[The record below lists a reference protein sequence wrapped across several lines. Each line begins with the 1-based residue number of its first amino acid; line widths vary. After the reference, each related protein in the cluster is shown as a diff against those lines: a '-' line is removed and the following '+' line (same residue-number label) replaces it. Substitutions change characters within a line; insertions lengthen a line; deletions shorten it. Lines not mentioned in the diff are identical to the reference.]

1 MSVPV
6 MRTRL
11 KLGDISLPL
20 VEIFDESS
28 VVKRCEMSPSIS
40 SEAGEKASTNTMYC
54 PHVVHLTDGGRDDCD
69 YVTTRSNNYKRHEKE
84 MHITVNVEQCCDL
97 RFLYKADLKRHIQ
110 DYHCG
115 GTVFQCLECP
125 LSFPRKGL
133 LERHMSVHDPSKKL
147 LKCGACQY
155 STSHFS
161 NLQRHLGAHPSH
173 DICIADD
180 SSSKVK
186 QNSPRVNKVSLT
198 KSKKRKREDEAKQ
211 LPNIA
216 TLFSEV
222 SPNINVQ
229 NEKRLRYAQ
238 VEITDDDYDGKSEV
252 QEGTDQPAYL
262 AEAIFLTPPFCDSIQ
277 YDSSL
282 QLPHLDTVLS
292 ATANCQ
298 DEMWI
303 VPDNSCKELSV
314 IATFQLPSG
323 NHSDLPPSVIE
334 GFQLQSDRNICQ
346 PSSDRNI
353 CQSSS
358 DRNISQP
365 SSDRNICQ
373 PSSDISSS
381 DSSSHSQAFQT
392 MSVTGNWDPPPS
404 PLSDVFIGN
413 FSPEKLSL

>member
-1 MSVPV
+1 

-40 SEAGEKASTNTMYC
+40 SEAGEKSSTNSMYC

-84 MHITVNVEQCCDL
+84 MHITVNVEQCCGL

-125 LSFPRKGL
+125 LSFQRKGL
-133 LERHMSVHDPSKKL
+133 LERHMSVHDPSRKL

-155 STSHFS
+155 STSHFT
-161 NLQRHLGAHPSH
+161 NLQRHLRAHPSH
-173 DICIADD
+173 DTCIADA
-180 SSSKVK
+180 SPSKVK
-186 QNSPRVNKVSLT
+186 QNSPSRSNKVSMSST

-216 TLFSEV
+216 TIFSEV
-222 SPNINVQ
+222 SPNINVK

-238 VEITDDDYDGKSEV
+238 VETADDDYDDKSEV
-252 QEGTDQPAYL
+252 QDDTDQPAYL
-262 AEAIFLTPPFCDSIQ
+262 AQAVFIKPPFCDSIQ

-303 VPDNSCKELSV
+303 VPDKSCKELSV

-323 NHSDLPPSVIE
+323 NHSDLPPSVME

-346 PSSDRNI
+346 PSSDI
-353 CQSSS
+353 
-358 DRNISQP
+358 

-373 PSSDISSS
+373 PSSDISSDRNICQPS
-381 DSSSHSQAFQT
+381 SDISSYDSSSHSQAFQT
-392 MSVTGNWDPPPS
+392 MSVTGSWDPPPS